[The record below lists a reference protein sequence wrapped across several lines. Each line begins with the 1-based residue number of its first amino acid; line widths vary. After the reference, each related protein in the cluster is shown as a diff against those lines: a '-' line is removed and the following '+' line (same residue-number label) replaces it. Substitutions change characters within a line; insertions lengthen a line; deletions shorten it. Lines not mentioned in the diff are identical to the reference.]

1 MQRPGFA
8 DRKAFGLCRGSSVE
22 VSSAQLYKDY
32 VPKANRFSRQT
43 FGRAVRQC
51 RERLGLSQEHFAEKA
66 GIHRTYVSSIE
77 LGKVSVGIEIA
88 NQLAL
93 ALGRRLSDLVKE
105 AE

>member
-1 MQRPGFA
+1 
-8 DRKAFGLCRGSSVE
+8 
-22 VSSAQLYKDY
+22 VS
-32 VPKANRFSRQT
+32 KANRFSRRT
-43 FGRAVRQC
+43 FGRAVWRL
-51 RERLGLSQEHFAEKA
+51 RERLGISQEDFAERA